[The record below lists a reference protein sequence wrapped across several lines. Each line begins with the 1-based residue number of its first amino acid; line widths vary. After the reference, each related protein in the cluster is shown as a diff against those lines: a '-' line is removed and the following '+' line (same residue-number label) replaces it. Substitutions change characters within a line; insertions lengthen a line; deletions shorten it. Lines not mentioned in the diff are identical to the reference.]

1 MKEKSFGVDI
11 LRIVSMICVVLLH
24 TVSNG
29 LRTDI
34 GSDTWNTINLLSSF
48 ATCAVPV
55 FFMISGYLILS
66 SENTLSVSYTI
77 TNRIPRLVIPL
88 FLWSVIYIILQAN
101 MYHINRG
108 AVLDLVSIWD
118 SIFTI
123 WQKEC
128 AVHFWF
134 MYYLIPLYLIA
145 PFIKKACDESKDRVI
160 VYILILWGIT
170 LLLNTV
176 SKFADDQYKNMF
188 SIAFINN
195 IDFVGG
201 YGGYF
206 LLGWYIGKKEFKFG
220 ILVRIVA
227 IAIGIYTVHLI
238 ASGTEYYTMQAGEYD
253 EWIKSY
259 KSIAV
264 CVLSICVFVLFKDIR
279 IRYSL
284 PKHIIQWLS
293 SVCYGVYLC
302 HNIILYM
309 IAELD
314 LGKNTGDE
322 MFRNFWYVLAIS
334 IGLITIL
341 THIKFINFIFTGMNK
356 NDYVSHKLL

>member
-11 LRIVSMICVVLLH
+11 LRIISMVCVIILH
-24 TVSNG
+24 SVSNG
-29 LRTDI
+29 LRGDFT
-34 GSDTWNTINLLSSF
+34 SDTWDTINLLSSF
-48 ATCAVPV
+48 ATCAVPI

-66 SENTLSVSYTI
+66 SENTSSIRYTI
-77 TNRIPRLVIPL
+77 TNRLPRLIIPL
-88 FLWSVIYIILQAN
+88 FIWSVIFIIIVAN
-101 MYHINRG
+101 MDMINRSKPI
-108 AVLDLVSIWD
+108 DLVTVWD
-118 SIFTI
+118 NIYTF

-145 PFIKKACDESKDRVI
+145 PFIKSACDKSKDRVI
-160 VYILILWGIT
+160 VYVLILWGIT
-170 LLLNTV
+170 LVLNTV
-176 SKFADDQYKNMF
+176 SKFADEQYKHLY

-206 LLGWYIGKKEFKFG
+206 LLGWYLGKRDFKTGIFG
-220 ILVRIVA
+220 KVICVLMAVGAV
-227 IAIGIYTVHLI
+227 YLI
-238 ASGTEYYTMQAGEYD
+238 AYGTEYYTIESGVYD

-259 KSIAV
+259 RSIAV
-264 CVLSICVFVLFKDIR
+264 CVLSVCVFLAFKDIR
-279 IRYSL
+279 VRFGRGL
-284 PKHIIQWLS
+284 IQWLS

-302 HNIILYM
+302 HNIFLYL
-309 IAELD
+309 ISEFN

-322 MFRNFWYVLAIS
+322 MFRNFWWVLGIS
-334 IGLITIL
+334 VALITIL
-341 THIKFINFIFTGMNK
+341 SHIKFINFIFTGMNK